1 MRSKDLHRF
10 NPNVELEICDGFYE
24 SNRLEDAKRTLHDD
38 LRLFSDTQSKSVRNR
53 LNVVGFLY
61 SLYAINITFLNIIYS
76 MFQVTSNIQDALSD
90 ETPPAVHRLINN
102 MIVNESKK
110 PNHLLNECDVLSI
123 AEKEVLLT

>member
-1 MRSKDLHRF
+1 MRSKDLLRF

-24 SNRLEDAKRTLHDD
+24 SNRLEDAKRTLHDN
-38 LRLFSDTQSKSVRNR
+38 LRLFSDTQSKPVRNR
-53 LNVVGFLY
+53 LSVVGYLY
-61 SLYAINITFLNIIYS
+61 SVYAINIAYLNIIYS

-90 ETPPAVHRLINN
+90 ETAPAVHRLINN

-110 PNHLLNECDVLSI
+110 PKHRLNECDVLSI